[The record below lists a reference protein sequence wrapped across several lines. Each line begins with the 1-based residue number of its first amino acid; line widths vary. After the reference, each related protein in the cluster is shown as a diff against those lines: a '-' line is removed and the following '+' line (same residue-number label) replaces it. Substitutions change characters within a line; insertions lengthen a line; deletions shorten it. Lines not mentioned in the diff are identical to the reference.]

1 MVSCYPSFPDGC
13 LILTYIAELRIFLS
27 HNKLAKLRDFMK
39 KLFTLFIFA
48 LLYLFSLSIASH
60 GSAGSL
66 SINEDKDRVI
76 VFPDT
81 KNYKTIVADLHT
93 HSVFSDGHVW
103 PNIRVEEALRDGLD
117 ALAITEHLEYQPH
130 YQDIPHKDRNRSYE
144 EAKAAASGKK
154 IIIISG
160 SEITRD
166 MPPGHINAVFIKDA
180 NKLFNIDLPKND
192 KEKEILSEKIREMQ
206 WGADEETKKH
216 YILANM
222 WPAEKAVEAANQQ
235 GAFLFWNHPDWYR
248 QAPDGIARLQLMHK
262 KMIDKGYLHGI
273 EVVNG
278 NGYSAEAFQIAID
291 NNLAVIGTSDVH
303 DLIDWDYKPYAGGHR
318 PVTLVFARSKN
329 ANSIK
334 QALEERRTVVW
345 FKNRLIGLKENLIPL
360 INSSL
365 STGSATYSDETTIA
379 RFTIKNSSDVTFL
392 LKNLSDYSFNNSDD
406 LVEIPAQGT
415 KYVQVKTLEKVGV
428 LNIGFEVLNA
438 LVGPNE
444 NAKINLKIRIN

>member
-1 MVSCYPSFPDGC
+1 
-13 LILTYIAELRIFLS
+13 
-27 HNKLAKLRDFMK
+27 MK
-39 KLFTLFIFA
+39 KLFTLFVFV
-48 LLYLFSLSIASH
+48 LLSLISFSIASH
-60 GSAGSL
+60 GSSGSISL
-66 SINEDKDRVI
+66 NEGQDRVI

-81 KNYKTIVADLHT
+81 KDYKTIVADLHT

-117 ALAITEHLEYQPH
+117 ALPITEHFEYQPH
-130 YQDIPHKDRNRSYE
+130 HQDIPHKDRNRSYE

-180 NKLFNIDLPKND
+180 NKLFHIDLPKND
-192 KEKEILSEKIREMQ
+192 KDKEILSKKIKEMQ
-206 WGADEETKKH
+206 WGADAATKEH

-248 QAPDGIARLQLMHK
+248 QAPDGIARLQPMYK

-406 LVEIPAQGT
+406 LVEVPAQGT

>member
-1 MVSCYPSFPDGC
+1 
-13 LILTYIAELRIFLS
+13 
-27 HNKLAKLRDFMK
+27 
-39 KLFTLFIFA
+39 
-48 LLYLFSLSIASH
+48 
-60 GSAGSL
+60 
-66 SINEDKDRVI
+66 
-76 VFPDT
+76 
-81 KNYKTIVADLHT
+81 
-93 HSVFSDGHVW
+93 
-103 PNIRVEEALRDGLD
+103 
-117 ALAITEHLEYQPH
+117 
-130 YQDIPHKDRNRSYE
+130 
-144 EAKAAASGKK
+144 
-154 IIIISG
+154 
-160 SEITRD
+160 
-166 MPPGHINAVFIKDA
+166 
-180 NKLFNIDLPKND
+180 
-192 KEKEILSEKIREMQ
+192 
-206 WGADEETKKH
+206 
-216 YILANM
+216 
-222 WPAEKAVEAANQQ
+222 
-235 GAFLFWNHPDWYR
+235 LFWNHPDWYR
-248 QAPDGIARLQLMHK
+248 QAPDGIARLQPMHK
-262 KMIDKGYLHGI
+262 KMIDQGYLHGI

>member
-1 MVSCYPSFPDGC
+1 MKRLVS
-13 LILTYIAELRIFLS
+13 LTIS
-27 HNKLAKLRDFMK
+27 
-39 KLFTLFIFA
+39 LFV
-48 LLYLFSLSIASH
+48 YSLSFIAFGH
-60 GSAGSL
+60 GSVSSTSPDENQERA
-66 SINEDKDRVI
+66 II
-76 VFPDT
+76 FPDT
-81 KNYKTIVADLHT
+81 KQFKTVVTDLHT

-103 PNIRVEEALRDGLD
+103 PNIRVAEALRDGID

-130 YQDIPHKDRNRSYE
+130 LADIPHEDRNKAFE
-144 EAKAAASGKK
+144 EAKAAALGKE
-154 IIIISG
+154 IIIING

-192 KEKEILSEKIREMQ
+192 KDKQSLSKKIREME
-206 WGADEETKKH
+206 WGAEAAVKEH

-222 WPAEKAVEAANQQ
+222 WPAEKAIEAANQQ
-235 GAFLFWNHPDWYR
+235 GAFLFWNHPSWYR
-248 QAPDGIARLQLMHK
+248 QAPDGIARLTPMHK

-291 NNLAVIGTSDVH
+291 NELAIIGTSDVH
-303 DLIDWDYKPYAGGHR
+303 NLIDWDYEPHAGGHR

-334 QALEERRTVVW
+334 QALDERKTVIW

-365 STGSATYSDETTIA
+365 STGTATYSDGTTIA
-379 RFTIKNSSDVTFL
+379 RFTIKNSSDATFVL
-392 LKNLSDYSFNNSDD
+392 NNLSEYSFTNSDN
-406 LVEIPAQGT
+406 LIEIPAQGT
-415 KYVQVKTLEKVGV
+415 KNLEVKTLEKVSV

-438 LVGPNE
+438 LVSPNE
-444 NAKINLKIRIN
+444 KAIINLKIRIY